1 MDKGARAS
9 NSSPMSRPASAAERP
24 NAPTPVRRERPP
36 GEVPRRSLLALVVA
50 LHAAGLYLLLYLPA
64 TPRLITA
71 APAVLQVSWLQA
83 AGSTARPP
91 AATPTPQSKPEVQ
104 PNRQK
109 PEPLKPVTRP
119 TAAPVQTTTAPT
131 ASAAAPPENTAPA
144 SDGSPAK
151 AAASAGNRS
160 GESGA
165 GLEAPRFD
173 AGYLANPA
181 PDYPMLSRKLGEK
194 GKVLLRVHVT
204 ADGRPQ
210 EVLLHQSSGYERL
223 DAAASD
229 VLWHWKFVPGQ
240 RDGVAVPAWV
250 VVPINFILRRS

>member
-1 MDKGARAS
+1 
-9 NSSPMSRPASAAERP
+9 
-24 NAPTPVRRERPP
+24 
-36 GEVPRRSLLALVVA
+36 VA
-50 LHAAGLYLLLYLPA
+50 GLHATALYLLLHQSA
-64 TPRLITA
+64 TPRLVA
-71 APAVLQVSWLQA
+71 ASPAVLQVSWLQA

-91 AATPTPQSKPEVQ
+91 AATPTPQNKPQAQ

-109 PEPLKPVTRP
+109 AEPVKRP
-119 TAAPVQTTTAPT
+119 AAAPVQTTTAPA
-131 ASAAAPPENTAPA
+131 ASSAAPPESTAPA
-144 SDGSPAK
+144 SDSSTAK
-151 AAASAGNRS
+151 AAASAGSRS

-173 AGYLANPA
+173 AGNLANPA
-181 PDYPMLSRKLGEK
+181 PDYPLLSRKLGEK

-229 VLWHWKFVPGQ
+229 VLWRWKFVPGQ
-240 RDGVAVPAWV
+240 RDGIAVPAWV